1 MRREYEVVEHLG
13 FEGLHV
19 LLVSMDTRL
28 PHLHRELEL
37 GWILQGS
44 VELHTRLGS
53 RLLQRGDL
61 YLAGPME
68 VHSFGGQGGLIL
80 SCQISP
86 KLFGT
91 FVPGWERAFPPAAGP
106 INDGG
111 PRCTLTQYCMLR
123 LALAYFDR
131 AADRGLCCFHLT
143 TELLY
148 HVSRLVASEEMAAAE
163 PVRRAKLERLISV
176 LDRIDE
182 NYTQKLLLGDIA
194 AAENVS
200 MPYLSHAFKEAFGMS
215 FQEYLC
221 RRRFEHACRL
231 IAQTDRSVLDIALSS
246 GFSDAKYLNRAFRR
260 RYGCTPKEF
269 RGMGPAGQTG
279 AVRPTVDAQYLFPR
293 QQALQALRPLLAEFE
308 PRRAELGMLALD

>member
-1 MRREYEVVEHLG
+1 MRREYEVVEHRG

-37 GWILQGS
+37 GWILDGS

-86 KLFGT
+86 KLFGS
-91 FVPGWERAFPPAAGP
+91 FVPDWERTFPSAAGP
-106 INDGG
+106 IDDGSQ
-111 PRCTLTQYCMLR
+111 RSSLTQYCMLK

-131 AADRGLCCFHLT
+131 ADDRGLCCFHLT

-148 HVSRLVASEEMAAAE
+148 HVSRLVASEETSAE
-163 PVRRAKLERLISV
+163 EPARRATLERMISV

-194 AAENVS
+194 VAEGVS
-200 MPYLSHAFKEAFGMS
+200 MPYLSRAFKEAFGMS
-215 FQEYLC
+215 FQDYLC

-260 RYGCTPKEF
+260 RYGRTPKEF
-269 RGMGPAGQTG
+269 RRMELAGQTG
-279 AVRPTVDAQYLFPR
+279 TDRPTVDAQYLFTR
-293 QQALQALRPLLAEFE
+293 QQALEALRPLLETFE
-308 PRRAELGMLALD
+308 PRKAELGVLALD